1 MATNN
6 KNSEEILDTNK
17 MILAAKGLQRIAQRM
32 EEELAESDSL
42 ANWGE
47 FLATPVL
54 LTLATEIALKALKCQ
69 ERNGPHLRSHD
80 LLELFDD
87 LGTATQKRLETKMP
101 RTADPLLE
109 LTNRFSRWPTV
120 RPGIKETLCYHRKA
134 FEDWRYSYENPEA
147 EDTFYATGFSKALT
161 AIIEVYDE
169 TAEKMRN
176 K

>member
-1 MATNN
+1 
-6 KNSEEILDTNK
+6 
-17 MILAAKGLQRIAQRM
+17 MIWTAKGLQRVAQRM
-32 EEELAESDSL
+32 EEEPSDSL
-42 ANWGE
+42 ANWGA

-54 LTLATEIALKALKCQ
+54 LALATEIALKALKCQ
-69 ERNGPHLRSHD
+69 EQSGPPQRSHD

-87 LGTATQKRLETKMP
+87 LGAATRKRLETKMP

-120 RPGIKETLCYHRKA
+120 SPGIKETLCYHREA
-134 FEDWRYSYENPEA
+134 FGDWRYPYENPEA
-147 EDTFYATGFSKALT
+147 EDTFYTPGFNKARK

-176 K
+176 R